1 MATQGTWQS
10 TESYVV
16 PQAIDETSTVQK
28 NPLGLV
34 IQARD
39 RSSTTEYGNASFI
52 YLKGVASTVVG
63 SAVTYDEDSQTTLIV
78 PDAVGPVAVAMS
90 INVAGPNY
98 GWYQRSGIAYMASE
112 TTVLADELLF
122 IGATAGKVDDAVV
135 AGDAIL
141 TATSLT
147 AASGGF
153 IDGYMNFPAVTDV
166 IA

>member
-16 PQAIDETSTVQK
+16 PQAIGETSTVQL

-39 RSSTTEYGNASFI
+39 IKSLTQYGNATFI
-52 YLKGVASTVVG
+52 YLKGVSSTIVG
-63 SAVTYDEDSQTTLIV
+63 SVVTYDNNSQTALIV
-78 PDAVGPVAVAMS
+78 GDAVGPVAVAMS

-112 TTVLADELLF
+112 TTVVADELLF

-153 IDGYMNFPAVTDV
+153 LDGYMNFPAVTDV

>member
-39 RSSTTEYGNASFI
+39 RSTTTDYGNASFI

-63 SAVTYDEDSQTTLIV
+63 SVVTYDEDSQTALITAN
-78 PDAVGPVAVAMS
+78 AVGPVAVAMS

-98 GWYQRSGIAYMASE
+98 GWYQRSGIAYMAAD
-112 TTVLADELLF
+112 TCAADVLLYID
-122 IGATAGKVDDAVV
+122 ATDGRVDDAVV

-147 AASGGF
+147 AASSNF
-153 IDGYMNFPAVTDV
+153 LDGYINYPAVTNK
-166 IA
+166 IE